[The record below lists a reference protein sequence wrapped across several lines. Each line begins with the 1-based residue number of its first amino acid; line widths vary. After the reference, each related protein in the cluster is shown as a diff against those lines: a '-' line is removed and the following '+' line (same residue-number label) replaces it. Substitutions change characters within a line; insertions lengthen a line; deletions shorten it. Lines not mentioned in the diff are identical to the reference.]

1 MAQVKGAQVR
11 FIEEGSNMVTEGKV
25 PENIGIAAERTG
37 LSKRQEKKRR
47 KGTLSAV
54 AVDLSSSSVMAV
66 SDKPVLSK
74 RQAKKKKKAAGDSV
88 AGGAPKS
95 ESGPLSS
102 SVSKPSGTSF
112 STRQAEKLRRQA
124 AAAGGT
130 ERVHTSEA
138 HASKET
144 PTSTSSEIGDIFA
157 VKRTL
162 QEAKRKEEATK
173 RKETAS
179 RSSGAVRKVKRR
191 KVTGN
196 SENPF
201 GFDPSKLGPGE
212 FRNDGLGGMLNNE
225 GFTNRRT
232 TDGLKIYKS
241 DVLKVE
247 RGGSTPLCPFDCDC
261 CF

>member
-1 MAQVKGAQVR
+1 
-11 FIEEGSNMVTEGKV
+11 MVTEGKV
-25 PENIGIAAERTG
+25 PENIGVAAGRTG
-37 LSKRQEKKRR
+37 LSKRQEKRRR

-54 AVDLSSSSVMAV
+54 TADLSSSSVMAV

-95 ESGPLSS
+95 KSGPLSS
-102 SVSKPSGTSF
+102 GVSKPSGTSF
-112 STRQAEKLRRQA
+112 SKRQAKKLRRQA
-124 AAAGGT
+124 AAAGA
-130 ERVHTSEA
+130 HTSEG

-157 VKRTL
+157 AKRTL
-162 QEAKRKEEATK
+162 QEAKRKEEATR

-179 RSSGAVRKVKRR
+179 GSSGAVRKVKRR

-196 SENPF
+196 SEHPF

-212 FRNDGLGGMLNNE
+212 FRNDGLGGVLNNE

-232 TDGLKIYKS
+232 SDGLKIYKS